1 MEWSIFATVRD
12 AMAEAWRERRMQLAP
27 HSPKRRRRRPPPA
40 TIDGV
45 NAVVLAV
52 SRSAS
57 HTMAK
62 ANQTCIRLVEGLGVE
77 SDAHAGKTVKHRSRV
92 ARDPMQPNLRQ
103 VHLVQAELFDE
114 LRASGFDISPGRM
127 GENITTAGVDL
138 LALATGTRLHIGDA
152 AVVEITGLRNPCRQ
166 LDKIRPGLMSA
177 VLDRDAAG
185 NLIRKAGIM
194 GVVLKGGEIRPGDT
208 IHVEPPPEP
217 HRPLE
222 CV

>member
-1 MEWSIFATVRD
+1 M
-12 AMAEAWRERRMQLAP
+12 
-27 HSPKRRRRRPPPA
+27 
-40 TIDGV
+40 DGV
-45 NAVVLAV
+45 NPVVVAV
-52 SRSAS
+52 SSSAA

-62 ANQTCIRLVEGLGVE
+62 ANQSCIRLIEGIGVDG
-77 SDAHAGKTVKHRSRV
+77 DAHAGQMVKHRSRV
-92 ARDPMQPNLRQ
+92 ARDPTQPNLRQ

-114 LRASGFDISPGRM
+114 LRSSGFDLSPGRM

-138 LALATGTRLHIGDA
+138 LALSTGTRLHIGNA
-152 AVVEITGLRNPCRQ
+152 AIVQVTGLRNPCHQ
-166 LDKIRPGLMSA
+166 LDKLQSGLMAA

-185 NLIRKAGIM
+185 KLIRKAGIM
-194 GVVLKGGEIRPGDT
+194 GVVVESGEIRPGDT